1 MYPFIATHMGG
12 TEQTYI
18 AQAFQDNWI
27 APAGPHI
34 DLFENR
40 LVDFLDQKRSGC
52 GFELWNSSD
61 SFGIAIAWCT
71 KKVMLF
77 CVKV

>member
-1 MYPFIATHMGG
+1 MNSKRILLSPPHMGG

-34 DLFENR
+34 
-40 LVDFLDQKRSGC
+40 S
-52 GFELWNSSD
+52 
-61 SFGIAIAWCT
+61 
-71 KKVMLF
+71 
-77 CVKV
+77 